1 MKNSRTPARP
11 NAWKRHIYR
20 ILTLAALTLLA
31 VGTVAYQILEGWGW
45 IDSLYFSTVAL
56 TTVGFG
62 DLAPTSSTSKLFTV
76 FYILSGIGLI
86 TTYLQARLAAR
97 GHRLAAISAGLTP
110 GDGDQ
115 ASRSD

>member
-1 MKNSRTPARP
+1 MKNSQTPARP

-20 ILTLAALTLLA
+20 ILMLAALTLLA

-62 DLAPTSSTSKLFTV
+62 DLAPTSATSKLFTV
-76 FYILSGIGLI
+76 FYIFSGLSLIG
-86 TTYLQARLAAR
+86 TYLNARLRRRAVR
-97 GHRLAAISAGLTP
+97 Y
-110 GDGDQ
+110 
-115 ASRSD
+115 SRPDPP